1 LLSSQISQVCLPFH
15 RGANGR
21 SNAKGIGL
29 GLAISKSLVEKMGGK
44 LVVSSTLGKGS
55 TFSFQLTFDVV
66 PRQPSSDGGPL
77 VGHTHTNRQA
87 TSQMPGKPVNA
98 LQLSTFSETTLGGRT
113 RSSHSLPVATILP
126 TGQDLNEELSS
137 ESTPLHF
144 LVVDDNI
151 LNKEL
156 FSRTVDN
163 MFRKL
168 NRPQMPVYTFA
179 SDGGQTLPH
188 SIVLLPTHC
197 SML

>member
-1 LLSSQISQVCLPFH
+1 
-15 RGANGR
+15 
-21 SNAKGIGL
+21 
-29 GLAISKSLVEKMGGK
+29 
-44 LVVSSTLGKGS
+44 
-55 TFSFQLTFDVV
+55 
-66 PRQPSSDGGPL
+66 
-77 VGHTHTNRQA
+77 
-87 TSQMPGKPVNA
+87 
-98 LQLSTFSETTLGGRT
+98 
-113 RSSHSLPVATILP
+113 VATILP
-126 TGQDLNEELSS
+126 TGQDLNEELSL